1 MTDNNPEE
9 AQVVE
14 PVTTEITNEEA
25 TLETTPVIQTE
36 EKDKQD
42 TDPVEQDPTESTTE
56 ESILPIEEEKNFE
69 AIKAERELLTS
80 KNKELEAALADL
92 EKQKQVMQKRVDDN
106 VAFNEKVKE
115 ELSNQ
120 NQLVRELAE
129 QRNVYKSKT
138 YEALKEFQSGEA
150 DYDEYR
156 TKLTAVDQE
165 MEGRVSDLQ
174 DKLAASRA
182 HNKILEASKIAG
194 LDDHDRS
201 DLEQIISEQP
211 QVWFQKASY
220 NEPEDLALLI
230 DRVIKPMR
238 ERRVSQ
244 STSSN
249 TEVSELKKQL
259 DELKAL
265 IISQQKSPE
274 KPKVDKPVLSRTSG
288 TTATQTTKQQT
299 KSDYPLL
306 FK

>member
-244 STSSN
+244 LTSSN